1 MDSPPTRAAP
11 ANKLCY
17 NGETGECHYNG
28 MKCAIP
34 PSGIINVGAMLSP
47 PPVPVEP
54 VGEEH
59 SLGARVAK
67 LENEVQSLK
76 KWVAYLLNKT
86 HP

>member
-1 MDSPPTRAAP
+1 MDSHPTRAAP

-17 NGETGECHYNG
+17 DGKTGKLHYNG
-28 MKCAIP
+28 MACAVP
-34 PSGIINVGAMLSP
+34 PNGIINVGAMLSP
-47 PPVPVEP
+47 PPVP
-54 VGEEH
+54 
-59 SLGARVAK
+59 GARVAK